1 MTATAPAVMIGDLGA
16 YTGGFTIPPGAYAM
30 EFSVQMYEPAEEK
43 ARAKFGGARLGVVV
57 KYHSLVEASQRGE
70 NALHAFYG
78 MGNSAMQSFTP
89 NPATGKGLVAIPGAP
104 GGSLNNSTNWF
115 VLLKSLYDSGLPAG
129 VFTNDFSVLDGMHVT
144 TALIDE
150 PEERASFRSK
160 TAEVQQEQRKNKI
173 CVVTEIHD
181 DGKPWEGTGG
191 IPAVGAGAPIPAAKT
206 AATKP
211 TARAAAPAAKAAP
224 AAATTVDSA
233 DILEAA
239 INCGS
244 DILGNNAKGMAKVG
258 FKTQAFSAVKAK
270 YNDDMAQAVQNTFF
284 LTDEATNGLLSQ
296 LGYAVVGAMV
306 KPLPS

>member
-1 MTATAPAVMIGDLGA
+1 
-16 YTGGFTIPPGAYAM
+16 M
-30 EFSVQMYEPAEEK
+30 EFSVQMWEPAEEK
-43 ARAKFGGARLGVVV
+43 ARAKWGGPKLGVVV
-57 KYHSLVEASQRGE
+57 KYHSLVDASQRGD

-78 MGNSAMQSFTP
+78 MGNSAMQSFAP
-89 NPATGKGLVAIPGAP
+89 NPVTGKGLVGIGGAH
-104 GGSLNNSTNWF
+104 GGTLNNSTNWF

-191 IPAVGAGAPIPAAKT
+191 IPAVGAGAPTPAAKT

-224 AAATTVDSA
+224 AAATTMDSA

-284 LTDEATNGLLSQ
+284 LTDEATNGLLAQ